1 MTRTEKYDKAGIG
14 AITGFILPVFAAFLF
29 WIFSGGNLSIASY
42 FHKLVTADILTH
54 IISLSVFTNLI
65 LFLIFNRL
73 DMLRASKG
81 VLGITIAW
89 AILVFTVKFLV

>member
-1 MTRTEKYDKAGIG
+1 MTGTEKYDKTWIG
-14 AITGFILPVFAAFLF
+14 ATTGFLLPVFAACLF
-29 WIFSGGNLSIASY
+29 WLFSGGNLSIASY
-42 FHKLVTADILTH
+42 FRKIANADILTH

-73 DMLRASKG
+73 DMLKASRG

>member
-1 MTRTEKYDKAGIG
+1 MTRAEKYDKTGIG
-14 AITGFILPVFAAFLF
+14 AIAGFILPVLAAFLF
-29 WIFSGGNLSIASY
+29 WLFSGGNLNIASY
-42 FHKLVTADILTH
+42 FRKLVNADILTH